1 MCKSPQVTSAA
12 LSWPPRR
19 VRRRR
24 QTHTT
29 PEVLCARPRGTAA
42 ERRPKLDHRHAT
54 ATLLR
59 SGQHHPKETHP
70 MANTP
75 EHGLNVPL
83 DDDEQ
88 RRLAAEAERAGL
100 TPQQYAHDTLMQAV
114 NDRLILAPVRP
125 TAA

>member
-1 MCKSPQVTSAA
+1 
-12 LSWPPRR
+12 
-19 VRRRR
+19 
-24 QTHTT
+24 
-29 PEVLCARPRGTAA
+29 
-42 ERRPKLDHRHAT
+42 
-54 ATLLR
+54 
-59 SGQHHPKETHP
+59 

-114 NDRLILAPVRP
+114 NDRLILETVRATVARCAPVFAAAEPSRAEREARRAADDAAAEQLGDRP
-125 TAA
+125 LGSRNFPLLHRGEPAA